1 MGRLHFLREKKFYIN
16 LLLIVILC
24 GVLLWLTFRML
35 DRYTRHGK
43 VYIMPDFVGQDF
55 QQVKHD
61 NSKDFNFILIDSV
74 YPKGQQPGSIYQQ
87 DPLPGSKIKKGRN
100 VYAIIVAVTPEKTVM
115 PNLKG
120 ISLREAIGRLES
132 SGLDVDHLE
141 YVTYSYKNNVID
153 QYYLGQPIEKGTEL
167 VKGSKITLHVGIGDD
182 KSDIKV
188 PNLIGKTAEEVK
200 RLLNLAGLNLGKEE
214 REDNDSIQYMC
225 VRRMSPGPSS
235 GAVKPGTYVDV
246 CYHSSRTMDF
256 KKEMK
261 ELLHEDSLNLLHED
275 SLNNVPQPTIKIDT
289 ITETIETTDYEEEN
303 EFEDEF

>member
-1 MGRLHFLREKKFYIN
+1 MGRFSFIKEKKFYLN
-16 LLLIVILC
+16 LLLIVLLS
-24 GVLLWLTFRML
+24 GVLLWLTFRLL
-35 DRYTRHGK
+35 DRYTRHGN

-182 KSDIKV
+182 KSNIKV
-188 PNLIGKTAEEVK
+188 PNLIGKSAEEVK

-225 VRRMSPGPSS
+225 VRRMTPGPSS
-235 GAVKPGTYVDV
+235 SAVKPGTYVDV
-246 CYHSSRTMDF
+246 CYHSSRTLDF

-261 ELLHEDSLNLLHED
+261 ELLHEDSLN
-275 SLNNVPQPTIKIDT
+275 NVPQPTITIDT
-289 ITETIETTDYEEEN
+289 LIETIEITENEEEE